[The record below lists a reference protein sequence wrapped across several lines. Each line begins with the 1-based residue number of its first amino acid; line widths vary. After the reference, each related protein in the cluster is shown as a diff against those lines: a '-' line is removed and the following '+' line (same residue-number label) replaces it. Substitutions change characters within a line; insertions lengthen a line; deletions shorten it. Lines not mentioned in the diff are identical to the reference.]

1 MSNHEDGFEKHVI
14 DAEIVHKSS
23 ELIQALFKSYQ
34 GKQLELS
41 GSVDFTNKADGS
53 VVTELDEEIERAV
66 QAEIR
71 AKFPDIPVYGEET
84 GYGDTGATTFWLIDP
99 IDGTK
104 SFIDGT
110 LTFTNMAAM
119 IHNGETVASIIYNP
133 TEDAMYTA
141 FRGEGAFKN
150 GEMLSLGSTVP
161 QPVILCK
168 KELFA
173 DVQRIFE
180 GEELTL
186 QNPPSGGGNGLAMV
200 AEGKVAARFQ
210 IRANGVAHDYAPGAL
225 LVTEAGGVL
234 VPVLSDEYAY
244 ESNSFIACHPLLAD
258 LMQRHQVELRSL
270 EQ

>member
-1 MSNHEDGFEKHVI
+1 MSGPESERRELHGMKEMADV
-14 DAEIVHKSS
+14 SS
-23 ELIQALFKSYQ
+23 MLIQGLFRSYRT
-34 GKQLELS
+34 KQLEHS
-41 GSVDFTNKADGS
+41 GVIAYSNKADGS
-53 VVTELDEEIERAV
+53 VVTELDEEIERVV
-66 QAEIR
+66 QAEIL
-71 AKFPDIPVYGEET
+71 AKFPDTPVYGEET
-84 GYGDTGATTFWLIDP
+84 GYGDSGATTFWLIDP

-110 LTFTNMAAM
+110 PTFTNMAAM

-168 KELFA
+168 EALFA
-173 DVQRIFE
+173 DAQRIFE
-180 GEELTL
+180 GEELTF
-186 QNPPSGGGNGLAMV
+186 QNPPSGGGNGLALV

-225 LVTEAGGVL
+225 LVIEAGGAL
-234 VPVLSDEYAY
+234 VPILDDAY
-244 ESNSFIACHPLLAD
+244 SYECNSFIACHPSLATGVS
-258 LMQRHQVELRSL
+258 QRKAQLQSL
-270 EQ
+270 ER